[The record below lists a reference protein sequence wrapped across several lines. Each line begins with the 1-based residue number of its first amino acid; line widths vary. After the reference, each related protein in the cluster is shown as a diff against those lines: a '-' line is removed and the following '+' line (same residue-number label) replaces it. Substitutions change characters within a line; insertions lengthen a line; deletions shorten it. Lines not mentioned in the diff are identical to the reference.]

1 VIVEPA
7 PAPVAP
13 ARRPLPGFDA
23 CTAPSLST
31 MRAWRRGYAVIGIY
45 IGGVNAA
52 CAYGNLSASWITSA
66 ASMGWSMLPTYVGP
80 QAPCYGYGTTITPS
94 RAAAQ
99 GSAAADDA
107 VRNAAWLHLPKGSPI
122 YYDMEAYSGAPGCTA
137 AVLAFLGAW
146 TRQLNARGYVSG
158 VYSSRDSGIADMQ
171 AAAAA
176 KLAGFTRPQ
185 AIWIA
190 LWDGRGTLD
199 AGSLLWP
206 LTARD
211 KQYLGPRDV
220 TIGGVTLNIDTDL
233 VGGPTAR

>member
-1 VIVEPA
+1 
-7 PAPVAP
+7 
-13 ARRPLPGFDA
+13 
-23 CTAPSLST
+23 
-31 MRAWRRGYAVIGIY
+31 M
-45 IGGVNAA
+45 
-52 CAYGNLSASWITSA
+52 
-66 ASMGWSMLPTYVGP
+66 
-80 QAPCYGYGTTITPS
+80 
-94 RAAAQ
+94 
-99 GSAAADDA
+99 
-107 VRNAAWLHLPKGSPI
+107 
-122 YYDMEAYSGAPGCTA
+122 
-137 AVLAFLGAW
+137 LAFLGAW